1 MNPDS
6 DLIGLHFI
14 LAGAGILLTLLGLF
28 LVIANWYSITEWV
41 LTIRRNP
48 RYNRGDASIPL
59 LGGLILCVG
68 ILFLHAGF
76 GPSIPLWSAA
86 LGLIIDY
93 GCLPGMILSPLLYR
107 WSEQRK
113 NAAKRTKKFAPPRKK
128 NAPEPVSRSRA
139 RILTPLERSKQN
151 PD

>member
-28 LVIANWYSITEWV
+28 LVIANRYSITEWV

-68 ILFLHAGF
+68 NQKAQFLAKLSFFRVAGV
-76 GPSIPLWSAA
+76 
-86 LGLIIDY
+86 GL
-93 GCLPGMILSPLLYR
+93 
-107 WSEQRK
+107 
-113 NAAKRTKKFAPPRKK
+113 
-128 NAPEPVSRSRA
+128 
-139 RILTPLERSKQN
+139 
-151 PD
+151 

>member
-1 MNPDS
+1 MTPDS

-14 LAGAGILLTLLGLF
+14 LAGVGILLTLLGLF

-59 LGGLILCVG
+59 FGGLLLCVG

-76 GPSIPLWSAA
+76 GPSIPLWSVS

-93 GCLPGMILSPLLYR
+93 GCLPGIILSPLLYR
-107 WSEQRK
+107 WSEQK
-113 NAAKRTKKFAPPRKK
+113 KQAAKCGRKK
-128 NAPEPVSRSRA
+128 TAPHR
-139 RILTPLERSKQN
+139 K
-151 PD
+151 